1 MRRDDLEEALR
12 RMAPNVPRHELEAT
26 VDHALLSTGLRN
38 ATPETAVWLAL
49 VAYVRHTFT
58 DYDSLLEEG
67 YDQDSARFFVR
78 EDMEDK
84 LREFGCRRTLGA
96 D

>member
-1 MRRDDLEEALR
+1 MRRSDLEEALGR
-12 RMAPNVPRHELEAT
+12 LAPKMPRHEFEAT
-26 VDHALLSTGLRN
+26 VDHALLSGGLRG
-38 ATPETAVWLAL
+38 AAPETAVWLSL

-58 DYDSLLEEG
+58 EYDSLLEEG

-78 EDMEDK
+78 ADMEEK
-84 LREFGCRRTLGA
+84 LRDWGCRRPLVA